1 MCCFKIFKKEDEQT
15 FKIFDDM
22 ICAEIKDKWEDRWMI
37 YKIKIKGVR
46 FIFISQ
52 SYYKTNKL
60 IRQNCSYIALRS
72 IGSKRHLIAILHE
85 YGLGIVAE
93 KY

>member
-1 MCCFKIFKKEDEQT
+1 MIELLNF
-15 FKIFDDM
+15 FDDM
-22 ICAEIKDKWEDRWMI
+22 ISADIKDKWEDRWMV

-46 FIFISQ
+46 CIFISQ

-60 IRQNCSYIALRS
+60 IWQNCSYIALRS

-85 YGLGIVAE
+85 YGLGIDAE